1 MVSTVVPESS
11 TPAFFSGGAEG
22 PGSPAARLLP
32 IPDMVAEA
40 YRLLLS
46 LSSSWTLKNTIK
58 KPQQTQSTQ
67 FMFFNILI
75 HHGNKMLHTV
85 QTM

>member
-1 MVSTVVPESS
+1 MGVQGRHTVEETPPSLMVSTVVPESS

-46 LSSSWTLKNTIK
+46 LSSS
-58 KPQQTQSTQ
+58 
-67 FMFFNILI
+67 
-75 HHGNKMLHTV
+75 
-85 QTM
+85 

>member
-22 PGSPAARLLP
+22 PGSPADRLLP

-40 YRLLLS
+40 HRLLPS
-46 LSSSWTLKNTIK
+46 QRSSWTLKNTI
-58 KPQQTQSTQ
+58 
-67 FMFFNILI
+67 
-75 HHGNKMLHTV
+75 
-85 QTM
+85 